1 MGVNQ
6 STAGDGTATSLSE
19 DRELRVV
26 MEISRGGP
34 CVMDEVEEKVV
45 DIDVRFGKKRCNV
58 DATVRNTENDGL
70 GTKYFSNN
78 LCSHCPGKV
87 FSNHGCIPR
96 YLQIDDGSFVMETFV
111 SDGETVSEIVSDV
124 REICERVSV
133 RTIVSADDS
142 QCEEV
147 RTIDVTEMTQKQREA
162 VVKAQAAGYYDPNS
176 SITLGEIAGELGI
189 STSALSQRLKRAEAN
204 VIQQVECE

>member
-6 STAGDGTATSLSE
+6 STSGDQSLPSPLE

-26 MEISRGGP
+26 LEICRGGP
-34 CVMDEVEEKVV
+34 CIMDDFEERVV
-45 DIDVRFGKKRCNV
+45 DIDVRLDSERCNV
-58 DATVRNTENDGL
+58 DATVQDSETDGH
-70 GTKYFSNN
+70 GRKYFSNH
-78 LCSHCPGKV
+78 LCHHCPGKI
-87 FSNHGCIPR
+87 FSDHGCIPR

-111 SDGETVSEIVSDV
+111 SDSETVSKLVSDL

-133 RTIVSADDS
+133 KTIVSIDDS
-142 QCEEV
+142 QCREV
-147 RTIDVTEMTQKQREA
+147 RTIDVTEMTPKQREG
-162 VVKAQAAGYYDPNS
+162 VVKAQALGYYDPDS
-176 SITLGEIAGELGI
+176 SITLEEIADRLDI